1 MVKDKSK
8 GLHVGRRVLLAGAA
22 GISTFAILKH
32 PVRAAPVTYKLGHD
46 NPVDHPVNIRAVEA
60 ADKIAKESNGQLI
73 VKVFPNN
80 QLGDDTQMLSQL
92 RTGALEFLLLG
103 DNILANVVPSA
114 NLAALPFAFNGY
126 QDVWTTLDGDLGRYI
141 HDQITKHTGLHVFDK
156 GWDVG
161 FRNVFTSNR
170 AVHTAA
176 DMAGLKLRV
185 PQAPVQLA
193 FFRALGSS
201 PTPVNNSELYTAL
214 QTHLVDGAEQP
225 LISIETARYFEISRY
240 VIMTLHQPTPWEM
253 LANGP
258 AWHRLSPD
266 LQAIVTRV
274 FNETALLER
283 RDLAEGDTGL
293 EARLKTQNQ
302 TFIEPDRESFKDV
315 VRKAGLYQQWRD
327 AYGAEP
333 FALLEKSV
341 GKLT

>member
-1 MVKDKSK
+1 MEKNKRNR
-8 GLHVGRRVLLAGAA
+8 LPVGRRMLLAGVA
-22 GISTFAILKH
+22 GASTFAMLKH
-32 PVRAAPVTYKLGHD
+32 PLYAAPLTYKLGHD
-46 NPVDHPVNIRAVEA
+46 NPVDHPVNIRANEA
-60 ADKIAKESNGQLI
+60 ANRIAKESNGQLT

-114 NLAALPFAFNGY
+114 NLAALPFVFNGY
-126 QDVWTTLDGDLGRYI
+126 QDLWTTLDGDLGRYI
-141 HDQITKHTGLHVFDK
+141 HDQITKVTGLHVFDR

-161 FRNVFTSNR
+161 LRNVFTTTR
-170 AVHTAA
+170 PVRTAA

-240 VIMTLHQPTPWEM
+240 VVMTRHQPTPWEM

-258 AWHRLSPD
+258 AWRRLPPD
-266 LQAIVTRV
+266 LQAIVTKA

-283 RDLAEGDTGL
+283 RDLAEGEAAL